1 MRERKKLIILIL
13 LVTMFIELINCVI
26 IVKQNKKYQDKVNI
40 IIANIVGEVS
50 QKYPDI
56 DDQDIL
62 KILNDD
68 SSDEQGKSV
77 LYKYGIDTNKI
88 QAIKELESQKKEM
101 LISSIIISVVFGFL
115 VLIVILI
122 YENKQNK
129 KIENIITYIEEINKG
144 NYNLKIEEN
153 TENELSNLSNEL
165 YKITV
170 MLKEQAEKSNKDK
183 QILQTSLEDISHQL
197 KTPLTSISIM
207 LDNIRENPQMDESTR
222 QEFIYEISRQVD
234 WINWLVISLLK
245 LSKLE
250 SGTAIF
256 KAEKI
261 DVKKLIDNVIKN
273 LAIPL
278 DIKQQKIN
286 VSENK
291 KDIYF
296 IGDYNWQ
303 LEALTN
309 IVKNCIEHTPENKNI
324 YIEYSQNNF
333 YTKIIVRDE
342 GCGIEAEDLKH
353 IFERFYKGKNSSNN
367 SVGIGLALAR
377 SIIEKDNGYIICT
390 SKSGQGTTFEIKYSE
405 IIGSN
410 MKGKNMIPKV
420 E

>member
-40 IIANIVGEVS
+40 IITNIVGEIS
-50 QKYPDI
+50 QNYPEINDEE
-56 DDQDIL
+56 IL
-62 KILNDD
+62 EILNDD
-68 SSDEQGKSV
+68 GLGEQGKNI
-77 LYKYGIDTNKI
+77 LYKYGIDTNKM
-88 QAIKELESQKKEM
+88 QAIKGLESQKKEM
-101 LISSIIISVVFGFL
+101 LINSIIISAVFACL
-115 VLIVILI
+115 VLVVIFI
-122 YENKQNK
+122 YENKQK
-129 KIENIITYIEEINKG
+129 RKIENIITYIEEINKG

-170 MLKEQAEKSNKDK
+170 MLKEQTEKSNKDK

-207 LDNIRENPQMDESTR
+207 LDNIRENPQMDEHTR
-222 QEFIYEISRQVD
+222 QEFIHEISRQVD

-245 LSKLE
+245 LSKLD
-250 SGTAIF
+250 SGTITF
-256 KAEKI
+256 KNEKI
-261 DVKKLIDNVIKN
+261 DAKELIENVIKN

-286 VSENK
+286 VSKNANN
-291 KDIYF
+291 IYF
-296 IGDYNWQ
+296 TGDYNWQ

-353 IFERFYKGKNSSNN
+353 IFERFYKGKNSSSN
-367 SVGIGLALAR
+367 SVGIGLALAK

-390 SKSGQGTTFEIKYSE
+390 SNVGKGSTFEIKY
-405 IIGSN
+405 N
-410 MKGKNMIPKV
+410 
-420 E
+420 

>member
-1 MRERKKLIILIL
+1 MKERKKLIISII
-13 LVTMFIELINCVI
+13 LVTIFVVI
-26 IVKQNKKYQDKVNI
+26 INSIIILKQNKKYQDKINLVI
-40 IIANIVGEVS
+40 VNIVGELS

-56 DDQDIL
+56 DDEDIL
-62 KILNDD
+62 KILNQD
-68 SSDEQGKSV
+68 SLSEQGKQI
-77 LYKYGIDTNKI
+77 LYKYGIDINNV
-88 QAIKELESQKKEM
+88 QAIKGLEKQKNEM
-101 LISSIIISVVFGFL
+101 LIVSIISSVIFGIL
-115 VLIVILI
+115 VLTVILI
-122 YENKQNK
+122 YENKQK
-129 KIENIITYIEEINKG
+129 QKIYNIITYIEEINKG

-165 YKITV
+165 YKITI

-183 QILQTSLEDISHQL
+183 QVLQTSLEDISHQL

-222 QEFIYEISRQVD
+222 QEFVHEISRQIE

-250 SGTAIF
+250 SGTVTF
-256 KAEKI
+256 KTEKI
-261 DVKKLIDNVIKN
+261 NVKKLIDNITKN

-278 DIKQQKIN
+278 DIKQQKII
-286 VSENK
+286 VSENT

-309 IVKNCIEHTPENKNI
+309 IVKNCIEHSTENKNI
-324 YIEYSQNNF
+324 YISYEQNNF
-333 YTKIIVRDE
+333 YTKILVRDE
-342 GCGIEAEDLKH
+342 GSGIEDKDIRH

-367 SVGIGLALAR
+367 SVGIGLALAK

-390 SKSGQGTTFEIKYSE
+390 SKVGKGTTFEIKYKT
-405 IIGSN
+405 IDIA
-410 MKGKNMIPKV
+410 I
-420 E
+420 